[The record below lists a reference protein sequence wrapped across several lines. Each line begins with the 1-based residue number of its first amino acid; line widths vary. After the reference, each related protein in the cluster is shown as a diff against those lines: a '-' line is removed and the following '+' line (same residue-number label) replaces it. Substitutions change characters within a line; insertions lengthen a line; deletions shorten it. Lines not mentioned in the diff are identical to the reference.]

1 MNEENYEMAHRTR
14 HEQLAMKV
22 RKDPNKLAKR
32 TKQHEP
38 KPAYKRAQLRKEDYY
53 NVKSTI

>member
-1 MNEENYEMAHRTR
+1 MAHRTR